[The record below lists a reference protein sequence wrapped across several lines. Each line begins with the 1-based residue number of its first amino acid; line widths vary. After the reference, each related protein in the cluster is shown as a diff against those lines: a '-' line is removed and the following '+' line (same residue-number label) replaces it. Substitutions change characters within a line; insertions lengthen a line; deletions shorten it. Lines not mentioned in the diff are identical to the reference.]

1 MIVTSLALVAS
12 LAAPPGTLIDRV
24 VAVVDK
30 EVVTQSE
37 LLVEARVA
45 LAQREGEAAAATD
58 LDEPALKAFLE
69 WLVSQILVSAQA
81 RRLGAAEVTAAEVE
95 RDLQALAQSFS
106 SPDAYRAF
114 LRRFDVSEDRLRH
127 ILERNRRNERFIGDR
142 MRLIGAGERGTD
154 PSSPQYQQAL
164 RRWLEELR
172 DAVDLRLLG
181 PVGELELQPKRG
193 GTSAATAGD

>member
-1 MIVTSLALVAS
+1 VTATTLALVAA
-12 LAAPPGTLIDRV
+12 LGVPPGTLIDRV

-30 EVVTQSE
+30 EVVSQSE

-45 LAQREGEAAAATD
+45 LAQHEGEAAAATD

-95 RDLQALAQSFS
+95 RDLQALTQSFS

-114 LRRFDVSEDRLRH
+114 LRRFDISEDRLRN
-127 ILERNRRNERFIGDR
+127 ILERDRRNERFIADR
-142 MRLIGAGERGTD
+142 MRLLGSGERGAD
-154 PSSPQYQQAL
+154 PSSPPYQQAL

-181 PVGELELQPKRG
+181 PTGELELQPKRG
-193 GTSAATAGD
+193 GASAAPAPE